1 MPNLGTIGTNFI
13 KMRQFLT
20 TVIFA
25 FLPVF
30 AFGSCAQEAG
40 DKGIKAEKVEETW
53 LVPDSASYSKLGKKL
68 TSILFTPT
76 KVQCYHLVYNDSIT
90 CNDVQVERNIA
101 RGSLIATL
109 DKSQIALL
117 QFALFKPAESYQQ
130 DSVTV
135 RAPYNPLLEFVF
147 TKKKEEAHVIV
158 STNDMTWTVI
168 YDDKRQFN
176 YNFANKETLLR
187 FFALL
192 NNKK

>member
-1 MPNLGTIGTNFI
+1 
-13 KMRQFLT
+13 MRQFLT

-30 AFGSCAQEAG
+30 AFGSCT
-40 DKGIKAEKVEETW
+40 AEVAKKETKTENVGETW
-53 LVPDSASYSKLGKKL
+53 LTPDSASYSQLGKNL
-68 TSILFTPT
+68 SSILFSPT

-90 CNDVQVERNIA
+90 GNDVQVERNIA
-101 RGSLIATL
+101 RASLIATL

-117 QFALFKPAESYQQ
+117 QFTLFKPAESYQQ
-130 DSVTV
+130 DSIAV
-135 RAPYNPLLEFVF
+135 RAPYDPQLEFVF

-158 STNDMTWTVI
+158 SPNDMTWTVI

-187 FFALL
+187 FFELF
-192 NNKK
+192 NKKQ

>member
-1 MPNLGTIGTNFI
+1 
-13 KMRQFLT
+13 MRQFLT

-30 AFGSCAQEAG
+30 AFGSCTSEPAKKET
-40 DKGIKAEKVEETW
+40 KTEKVEETW
-53 LVPDSASYSKLGKKL
+53 LTPDSASYSQLGKNL
-68 TSILFTPT
+68 SNILFSPT
-76 KVQCYHLVYNDSIT
+76 KVECYHLVFNDSIT
-90 CNDVQVERNIA
+90 GNDVQVERNIA
-101 RGSLIATL
+101 RGSLITTL

-130 DSVTV
+130 DSIAV
-135 RAPYNPLLEFVF
+135 RAPYDPQLVFVF
-147 TKKKEEAHVIV
+147 TKKKEQAQVIV
-158 STNDMTWTVI
+158 SPNDMTWTVI